1 VVFNLTLQGETVIVT
16 ALMKGSSGMVETYSQ
31 TIHPGEWFNGSP
43 YELLRDHAEI
53 NGWLEIPEKTS

>member
-1 VVFNLTLQGETVIVT
+1 MVFNLTIQGETVIVT
-16 ALMKGSSGMVETYSQ
+16 ALMKGSRGMVETYSQ